1 MKHLLFLKKKKQ
13 KNISPMP
20 GGDARP
26 GLQTDK
32 VFLLLF
38 VHKKKILPLLAL
50 ALILSA
56 CGRKGPPNP
65 PGPPDQIIYPR
76 AYPAR

>member
-1 MKHLLFLKKKKQ
+1 MKH
-13 KNISPMP
+13 
-20 GGDARP
+20 
-26 GLQTDK
+26 
-32 VFLLLF
+32 LLF
-38 VHKKKILPLLAL
+38 VHKKKILPFLLL

-65 PGPPDQIIYPR
+65 PGPPDQITYPR